1 MRKIFFVI
9 LACMIP
15 ALFSAC
21 TTLQKNLIINSSRDQ
36 MEKSLAK
43 LEDLIIPLEAAGGT
57 EARKQQ
63 SEMASARRMIG
74 DMEKEAA
81 ADADYSGKLMAWSGR
96 LAILEGK
103 YSDAQRLCRQSLALS
118 PGNIPAIILGI
129 RLEGNPAKR
138 LEIADKELALID
150 RQSPFSGFGELYIE
164 KGSSLMELQRFTE
177 AVAAFDAAFA
187 SVLNNIYRETYRK
200 DRDRA
205 WELRRFDGGGNSA
218 GTLGILERG
227 NLSWKDCISLA
238 KTETQLLRF
247 LTGGRDTN
255 ETELFNRLVDRSF
268 IPYTQDITISDWPKV
283 KPKMEDIISRS
294 GAAWFIWHLYAESR
308 ADRGLLSRYS
318 ARYATGPKPRSPI
331 TDVPPLSP
339 FFDSILGCVE
349 TEFMSLPDGKSFYP
363 SGGIRGAEILAI
375 LKNMDR

>member
-1 MRKIFFVI
+1 
-9 LACMIP
+9 MIP
-15 ALFSAC
+15 ALFFAC
-21 TTLQKNLIINSSRDQ
+21 TSLQKDLSINSSKDQ

-43 LEDLIIPLEAAGGT
+43 LEALIIPLEAVGGT

-63 SEMASARRMIG
+63 TEMTSARRMIG

-81 ADADYSGKLMAWSGR
+81 ADADYSARLMAWSGR

-103 YSDAQRLCRQSLALS
+103 YSEAQRVYRQSLALS
-118 PGNIPAIILGI
+118 PGNIPAIVLGI
-129 RLEGNPAKR
+129 RLEGNPAQR
-138 LEIADKELALID
+138 LEIAEKELALID
-150 RQSPFSGFGELYIE
+150 RQSPLSGFGELHIE
-164 KGSSLMELQRFTE
+164 KGRSLMELQRFTE
-177 AVAAFDAAFA
+177 AVAAFDAAFT
-187 SVLNNIYRETYRK
+187 STLDGIYRETYRK

-205 WELRRFDGGGNSA
+205 WELRHFTGGGST

-227 NLSWKDCISLA
+227 SLNWKDCISLA
-238 KTETQLLRF
+238 KSETQLLRF

-255 ETELFNRLVDRSF
+255 ETELFNRLLERSF
-268 IPYTQDITISDWPKV
+268 IPYTQNITISEWPNV
-283 KPKMEDIISRS
+283 KPKMEDAVSRS

-318 ARYATGPKPRSPI
+318 ARYATGPNPRSPI

-349 TEFMSLPDGKSFYP
+349 TELMSLPDGRNFNP
-363 SGGIRGAEILAI
+363 SGAIRGAELLAI
-375 LKNMDR
+375 LKNMDK